1 MFTHADRIPTGM
13 TTRRGGRTE
22 LPWALEAMRPYPNQG
37 SADYADVRIDPDTQT
52 AVFLDADGRVMEMP
66 KHGTSTG
73 TRESTQTSK
82 GDGQNPGT
90 DADSS
95 SDNDQ

>member
-1 MFTHADRIPTGM
+1 MFTHADRIPTTVPNGNARA
-13 TTRRGGRTE
+13 TRV
-22 LPWALEAMRPYPNQG
+22 PWALQGMRPYPNQG
-37 SADYADVRIDPDTQT
+37 SADYASVSLDPETQT
-52 AVFLDADGRVMEMP
+52 AVFHDFTGRVMEMP

-73 TRESTQTSK
+73 TRESTRTSQ

-90 DADSS
+90 DADST